1 MASRLYEEFIR
12 LRDEKDSLII
22 LGLDPKNEDEAAKCI
37 ELSKIKDGVIGHKPN
52 SKFYLTSYGRKDL
65 AQISTNIKGLIGI
78 IDCKSSDGADSNL
91 AELKAFSQLFR
102 YATIAP
108 ASSDI
113 EDTIAYAKNNV
124 DIETISMGV
133 MSFPGIL
140 RKLHDGGYN
149 IMLTEIERSIL
160 AGTAGIVM
168 GATGYVP
175 NSGIEKTLED
185 YRKKNSGSLRDL
197 TDAELISAIYL
208 RNELFRNVVELMEDK
223 KIITLVPGFGR
234 QGGNLEHFL
243 ESGINLNNCMINAGS
258 DIIKA
263 ENPVIA
269 IHEMQETFNKYRHY
283 NL

>member
-1 MASRLYEEFIR
+1 MSRLYEQFTK

-37 ELSKIKDGVIGHKPN
+37 ELSKIKEGVIGHKPN
-52 SKFYLTSYGRKDL
+52 SKFYQTSYGRKDL
-65 AQISTNIKGLIGI
+65 SQVSTNIEGLIGI

-91 AELKAFSQLFR
+91 AELKEFSKLFR

-108 ASSDI
+108 TSSDI

-149 IMLTEIERSIL
+149 VMLKEIERAIES
-160 AGTAGIVM
+160 GTAGIVM

-175 NSGIEKTLED
+175 TSGIEKTLED

-197 TDAELISAIYL
+197 TDAELISAIHI
-208 RNELFRNVVELMEDK
+208 RNNLFRDVIELTKNTD
-223 KIITLVPGFGR
+223 IIYLVPGFGR
-234 QGGNLEHFL
+234 QGGNIEYFL
-243 ESGINLNNCMINAGS
+243 ESGIKLNRCMINAGS
-258 DIIKA
+258 DILKA
-263 ENPVIA
+263 EKYGQA
-269 IHEMQETFNKYRHY
+269 ILEMNNAFKQYWH
-283 NL
+283 